1 MRTVTKAVVPACIAL
16 LMVWASPLHA
26 KNDKNAKPNG
36 SGTYK
41 LNLKKS
47 DFGKMPKPKEVILKI
62 ADTPDETLKYSV
74 TGTDDKGQPINV
86 EYDGAV
92 DGKPHKETGPQGGN
106 TVTYKDID
114 DYTSTGTSTSADGKT
129 TETSTFVSSK
139 DFKVLTITT
148 TGKGP
153 EGEYKLRLV
162 YDKQ

>member
-1 MRTVTKAVVPACIAL
+1 MRIVTKAVVPACIAVL
-16 LMVWASPLHA
+16 LVWASPLHA
-26 KNDKNAKPNG
+26 QTAKPVAPNAA
-36 SGTYK
+36 GTYK

-47 DFGKMPKPKEVILKI
+47 DFGKMPKPKEVILKV
-62 ADTPDETLKYSV
+62 ADTKDPILKYSV

-86 EYDGAV
+86 EFDGAC
-92 DGKPHKETGPQGGN
+92 DGKPYKEMGPQGGS
-106 TVTYKDID
+106 TVTCKNID

-129 TETSTFVSSK
+129 TETSRFVSSK
-139 DFKVLTITT
+139 DFKVLTINT